1 MKFLVTYRERRADFA
16 PAAAQRR
23 AARLLGERAM
33 PAGLTVHE
41 LLSRVGGGGGYAVV
55 ETGDVEA
62 LQHLAALFSGYDCR
76 IEPVQDLAFK
86 GAGAAARDEGRPAD
100 RGPEPVAAPRQP
112 LPAMPASE
120 PHEGAF
126 SDDDVYDTED

>member
-1 MKFLVTYRERRADFA
+1 MKFLVTYRERRADFD

-23 AARLLGERAM
+23 AARLLAERPM

-55 ETGDVEA
+55 ETGDAEA
-62 LQHLAALFSGYDCR
+62 LQQLAALFSGYDCR
-76 IEPVQDLAFK
+76 IEPVQDIAFK
-86 GAGAAARDEGRPAD
+86 GAGAEARAEAPAARPA
-100 RGPEPVAAPRQP
+100 EPPATR